1 MNLKLKVTART
12 SNSEEIVI
20 FDADTRDE
28 NNKAVNLGK
37 LDVHYVG
44 DQIVGTLLIWQEYAT
59 GFNRTHAPGSD
70 ETMDSLIDEILS
82 EISEPLGVPV
92 QYGIEVYYPSVPSVD
107 VPNREKRAGVLGMP
121 LVRTVG
127 CQQVHGSEVALVR
140 AEDAGRG
147 MCPDRP
153 SMQGADGM
161 VTNAPGIYLMAL
173 SADCPPVFLYDPV
186 RKATGLAHSGWK
198 GTAARIASNA
208 VGEMSRP
215 FGSEPEDI

>member
-70 ETMDSLIDEILS
+70 ETMDTLIDEILA

-92 QYGIEVYYPSVPSVD
+92 EYGIEVYYPSVQNHYFVSNYSDEDEAEAGEEADEWENVRSAAYEPGEEAEA
-107 VPNREKRAGVLGMP
+107 VPGGEKDGQKG
-121 LVRTVG
+121 
-127 CQQVHGSEVALVR
+127 
-140 AEDAGRG
+140 EDDFGKYIR
-147 MCPDRP
+147 
-153 SMQGADGM
+153 
-161 VTNAPGIYLMAL
+161 
-173 SADCPPVFLYDPV
+173 
-186 RKATGLAHSGWK
+186 
-198 GTAARIASNA
+198 
-208 VGEMSRP
+208 SRP
-215 FGSEPEDI
+215 